1 MSNRSAEEPSG
12 KREVHMAAKARHQL
26 ARLPQGLQ
34 RQAEEILRRLP
45 DNPTAPTADTGRMR
59 VGAANRYAY
68 HARLDYQNRL
78 YWSIASDG
86 SVYVWQIGGHLP
98 LGAKNWS

>member
-1 MSNRSAEEPSG
+1 MSGPPAGEPV
-12 KREVHMAAKARHQL
+12 RRRDVRLAAKARRQL
-26 ARLPQGLQ
+26 ARLPQDL
-34 RQAEEILRRLP
+34 RREADEILRRLP
-45 DNPTAPTADTGRMR
+45 DHPTAPTPDTGRMR
-59 VGAANRYAY
+59 AGVANRYAY

-78 YWSIASDG
+78 YWSIEADG